1 MWLLAK
7 PGAACITDYSVSTP
21 LSFERNGSTGN
32 ELEGARL
39 ELTVHLEVAASELLQ
54 QPGGLAVV
62 ADVLLL
68 DGTPL
73 LRDRALAVEQVCV
86 WVCVLVCVGVTTL
99 CLRVAHC
106 CYIYYC
112 LQPLPLYS
120 SQWPPCPRALWQTI
134 CVAALTDPTV
144 LVPVT
149 HATPCFCCSAGMH
162 GTR

>member
-1 MWLLAK
+1 VWLLAK

-86 WVCVLVCVGVTTL
+86 CVLVCVGVTAL
-99 CLRVAHC
+99 CLGVALLLL
-106 CYIYYC
+106 I
-112 LQPLPLYS
+112 LLPTATATIQLAMAAVS
-120 SQWPPCPRALWQTI
+120 SPSLADHAWLLSPTPPCLP
-134 CVAALTDPTV
+134 
-144 LVPVT
+144 
-149 HATPCFCCSAGMH
+149 H
-162 GTR
+162 